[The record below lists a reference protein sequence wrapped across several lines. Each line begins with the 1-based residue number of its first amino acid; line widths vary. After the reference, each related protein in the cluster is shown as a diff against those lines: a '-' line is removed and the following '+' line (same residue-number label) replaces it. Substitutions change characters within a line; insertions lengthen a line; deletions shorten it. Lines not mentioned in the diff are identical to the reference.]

1 MRTDAMGGNEAKR
14 KSEVA
19 FGAMGTTG
27 SIPDANTVEAKT
39 QQASR
44 HFRVPAVDRAMN
56 LFELLASS
64 RSGLTLSELSRKLNM
79 PKSATHYLIYTLATR
94 GYLRRGSDG
103 RHSLGLHFADIVD
116 IANASRAELTFA
128 ELATPYLRRVSARFD
143 LTATLTI
150 LRGAEALIV
159 GRAISAN
166 DGAGGAWVG
175 HHIDLHCTAQGK
187 ALIAYLSDREL
198 GMLFGSRELAQFTP
212 KTIVSLSALK
222 IHLADVRANGFS
234 VNDEEH
240 EHGVRAVAAPVFDNL
255 GVVIAAVSVRG
266 SPDQIATSRF
276 RQLGRELI
284 FISRDI
290 TQQLSV
296 R

>member
-1 MRTDAMGGNEAKR
+1 MRRAARDSSETKQQ
-14 KSEVA
+14 SEVA
-19 FGAMGTTG
+19 CGATRMIG
-27 SIPDANTVEAKT
+27 SIPDANAVEAKT

-44 HFRVPAVDRAMN
+44 HFRVPAVDRAIN
-56 LFELLASS
+56 LFELLANS

-94 GYLRRGSDG
+94 GYLQRASGG
-103 RHSLGLHFADIVD
+103 RHFLGLHFADV
-116 IANASRAELTFA
+116 ANAGRPELTLG
-128 ELATPYLRRVSARFD
+128 ELAMPYLRRISARFD

-159 GRAISAN
+159 ARVISAH

-187 ALIAYLSDREL
+187 ALIAFLSNGEL
-198 GMLFGSRELAQFTP
+198 RMLFGGRELAQFTP
-212 KTIVSLSALK
+212 KTIVSLSAFK
-222 IHLADVRANGFS
+222 IHLAEVRANGFS

-240 EHGVRAVAAPVFDNL
+240 EQGVRAVAAPVFDHL
-255 GVVIAAVSVRG
+255 GMVVAAVSVRG
-266 SPDQIATSRF
+266 TPDQVATSRF

-290 TQQLSV
+290 TLQLSG

>member
-1 MRTDAMGGNEAKR
+1 MRRFARGGSETKQQP
-14 KSEVA
+14 EVA
-19 FGAMGTTG
+19 CGATRITG
-27 SIPDANTVEAKT
+27 SIPESNAVEAKARE
-39 QQASR
+39 ASQ

-94 GYLRRGSDG
+94 GYLQRTSDG
-103 RHSLGLHFADIVD
+103 RHSLGLHFADV
-116 IANASRAELTFA
+116 ANASRAERTLG
-128 ELATPYLRRVSARFD
+128 ELAMPYLRQVSARFN
-143 LTATLTI
+143 LTATLTV
-150 LRGAEALIV
+150 LQGAEARIISRV
-159 GRAISAN
+159 ISAH

-187 ALIAYLSDREL
+187 ALIAFLSDGEL
-198 GMLFGSRELAQFTP
+198 RMLFGGRELAQFTP

-222 IHLADVRANGFS
+222 IHLAEVRANGFS

-240 EHGVRAVAAPVFDNL
+240 EQGVRAVAAPVFDHL
-255 GVVIAAVSVRG
+255 GMVVAAVSVRG
-266 SPDQIATSRF
+266 TPDQIATSRF
-276 RQLGRELI
+276 RQLGQELI

-290 TQQLSV
+290 TLQLSGH
-296 R
+296 